1 MFKANQDNAKFNAQR
16 QQLLAYMLK
25 LKSAI
30 DHDTPDL
37 AEALTQR
44 FCDSVVDYLS
54 AGHFQIFQRYVP
66 ASHEYGAIEHTTRE
80 LMRFNDRFG
89 NGGPLNLAELG
100 AALEQVAYVIDTRME
115 LEDELI
121 RARSVP
127 RAARR
132 HVAQGAYAYV

>member
-1 MFKANQDNAKFNAQR
+1 MFNANQDNAKFNAQR

-89 NGGPLNLAELG
+89 NGGPLNLIELG
-100 AALEQVAYVIDTRME
+100 SALEHVAYVIDTRME
-115 LEDELI
+115 LEDDLI
-121 RARSVP
+121 RARSLP
-127 RAARR
+127 RAARK